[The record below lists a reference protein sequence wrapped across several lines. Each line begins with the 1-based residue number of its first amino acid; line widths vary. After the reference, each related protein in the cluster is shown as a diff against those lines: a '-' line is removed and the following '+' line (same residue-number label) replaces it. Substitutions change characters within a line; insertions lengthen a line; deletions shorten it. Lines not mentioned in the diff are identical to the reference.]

1 MNEDFWL
8 KIEFKD
14 EESDYFPEAL
24 HLMREF
30 SGYNFNSVLDQYSI
44 HTGYSELKSKLKEV
58 DRLVSLIKDWDSV
71 KYEVNGKKTEYD
83 EILYL
88 LRMIRCGIFREMGT
102 MGKKFCENGTEWNCR
117 LLENIKLTPVNK
129 IYHNPE
135 NRKYWFDF
143 GYFEDEENWIIDKK
157 EIIREIKEEI
167 ETRKIY
173 MCEYFSMN
181 ETLKIIK
188 ENIPGNVRIKSGE
201 WDIRYDKT
209 TDGMEEVEA
218 NGIKPK
224 RKFTSYYQKTNESK
238 AGNILPETENEEKNI
253 PKVSFGDIGG
263 IDEVIYTIREVIEL
277 PLNRPELFDYLGITP
292 HKGILLYGPPG
303 CGKTMIAKAIANEI
317 NAHFIPIKGP
327 ELLNKYLGQSEANL
341 RKIFEEARDK
351 QPSII
356 FFDEIDAIAR
366 KRSSEESLRSE
377 SRFVTQ
383 LLSLMDGI
391 SDFGHVCVIAS
402 TNRQDFLDKALLRPG
417 RFDYTIYIDKPTKEG
432 CYDIFRIKTGKMP
445 IDREIDISL
454 FCERLFGL
462 TGAEID
468 FVVREAAYNCL
479 RRNIDLEKCLSMKQG
494 YEIDYRR
501 MVINMEDFN
510 KSLKKVRTMGN

>member
-1 MNEDFWL
+1 MNEDFL
-8 KIEFKD
+8 LTISFN
-14 EESDYFPEAL
+14 EEQSDYFPEAV
-24 HLMREF
+24 HIMKT
-30 SGYNFNSVLDQYSI
+30 YSNYEYGI
-44 HTGYSELKSKLKEV
+44 DKNYFARIDYKELKSLLKETE
-58 DRLVSLIKDWDSV
+58 RLVSLIKEWESV
-71 KYEVNGKKTEYD
+71 EYTLNSCSASYEEM
-83 EILYL
+83 LYL
-88 LRMIRCGIFREMGT
+88 LRMVRCGIFREMGT
-102 MGKKFCENGTEWNCR
+102 IGKRFCSNNTEWNCR
-117 LLENIKLTPVNK
+117 LLENINLTPVKK

-143 GYFEDEENWIIDKK
+143 GYFEDESEWVVDKS
-157 EIIREIKEEI
+157 EIINTIRDEV
-167 ETRKIY
+167 ETRKLF

-188 ENIPGNVRIKSGE
+188 EKIPDKVDLTGGE
-201 WDIRYDKT
+201 WEIRYEKT
-209 TDGMEEVEA
+209 DEGLDELEA
-218 NGIKPK
+218 TGIKPK
-224 RKFTSYYQKTNESK
+224 RKYASLDEKK
-238 AGNILPETENEEKNI
+238 ADLELLGNTDSSENTKNI
-253 PKVSFGDIGG
+253 PKVSFNDIGG
-263 IDEVIYTIREVIEL
+263 IDEVIYTIREVVEL
-277 PLNRPELFDYLGITP
+277 PLKKPEIFEYLGITP

-317 NAHFIPIKGP
+317 KAHFIPIKGP

-366 KRSSEESLRSE
+366 KRSSEENLRSE

-432 CYDIFRIKTGKMP
+432 CYDIFRIKTKHMP
-445 IDREIDISL
+445 LDRNFDISL

-468 FVVREAAYNCL
+468 FVAREAAYNCL
-479 RRNIDLEKCLSMKQG
+479 RRNIELEECLSTKND
-494 YEIDYRR
+494 YEIDYKN
-501 MVINMEDFN
+501 MVINIIDFE
-510 KSLKKVRTMGN
+510 KSLKKVKLMKV